1 MNSRKV
7 SRKSSYKHAYRVK
20 RPGPK
25 RPKVL
30 PKIGNEMHLSDY
42 GYSLQKAVKQRRSSL
57 KKASKKEGT
66 LAVLRRIN
74 LIRNY
79 SKSVP
84 DNYKKLSN
92 DVEYMKKE
100 YASVK
105 RSTNKK

>member
-1 MNSRKV
+1 MS
-7 SRKSSYKHAYRVK
+7 SRKSSMKRAVRVK

-25 RPKVL
+25 KPKVL
-30 PKIGNEMHLSDY
+30 PPIGNEMHLSDY
-42 GYSLQKAVKQRRSSL
+42 GYSLQKLKKQRRGSL

-84 DNYKKLSN
+84 VNYSKLSQ
-92 DVEYMKKE
+92 DVEFMKKT
-100 YASVK
+100 YAKEKNS
-105 RSTNKK
+105 KKN